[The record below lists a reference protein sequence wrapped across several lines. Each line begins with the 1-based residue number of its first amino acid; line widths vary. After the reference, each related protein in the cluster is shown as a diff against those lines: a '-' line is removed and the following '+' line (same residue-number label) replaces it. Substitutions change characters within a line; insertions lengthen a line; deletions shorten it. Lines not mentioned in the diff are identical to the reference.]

1 MTQQHIHVKIYNWN
15 IHSNYISLSHHYI
28 VMTKKEKIL
37 AATLKLIVSKGID
50 NTPMSEIA
58 KEADTGMGTIYNYF
72 STKEVL
78 INELYFH
85 LKVKES
91 EIIIDGYDITLSVKQ
106 RFIHLWRKM
115 VDYFIQEPMDFL
127 FLEQFYY
134 SPTIDPAAKHKG
146 GLYVRELDQVYL
158 DGQKQQLIKEGDIKE
173 WIGFTSGSLVSLVK
187 LHHSKYIHL
196 QETTIDKYIQAA
208 WDAVKS

>member
-1 MTQQHIHVKIYNWN
+1 
-15 IHSNYISLSHHYI
+15 
-28 VMTKKEKIL
+28 MTKKEKIL
-37 AATLKLIVSKGID
+37 TATLKLIVSKGID

-72 STKEVL
+72 STKEILV
-78 INELYFH
+78 NELYFH

-91 EIIIDGYDITLSVKQ
+91 EIIIQGYDSTLSVKQ
-106 RFIHLWRKM
+106 RFIHLWKKM
-115 VDYFIQEPMDFL
+115 VDYFIQEPLDFL

-134 SPTIDPAAKHKG
+134 SPSIDPIAKHKG
-146 GLYVRELDQVYL
+146 GLYVRELDKVYL
-158 DGQKQQLIKEGDIKE
+158 DGQKQQLMKDGNIKE

-187 LHHSKYIHL
+187 LHHSKYIQL
-196 QETTIDKYIQAA
+196 EEKTIDQYIQAA

>member
-1 MTQQHIHVKIYNWN
+1 
-15 IHSNYISLSHHYI
+15 
-28 VMTKKEKIL
+28 MTKKEKIL

-72 STKEVL
+72 STKEIL
-78 INELYFH
+78 LNELYFH

-91 EIIIDGYDITLSVKQ
+91 EIIIQGYDGTLSVKQ
-106 RFIHLWRKM
+106 RFMHLWKKM
-115 VDYFIQEPMDFL
+115 VDYFIQEPLDFL

-134 SPTIDPAAKHKG
+134 SPSIDPIAKHKG
-146 GLYVRELDQVYL
+146 GLYVGELDKVYL
-158 DGQKQQLIKEGDIKE
+158 DGQKQQLMKDGDIKE

-187 LHHSKYIHL
+187 LHHSKYIQL
-196 QETTIDKYIQAA
+196 EEKTINQYIQAA